1 MLKMNDLLGGFKNFK
16 IGKRNIALVA
26 IAALIM
32 LLLLLSELFTPD
44 NTEAISKENTEAYAS
59 QYIEKTE
66 KELEALL
73 EGINGAGEVSVML
86 TLENCYENV
95 YAKGYNEK
103 SDNKTDYQKLE
114 SEEEYI
120 IVKSGS
126 NNEECLVVKVYEPTV
141 KGVAVIAQGA
151 GNTQVKNA
159 ITQTVCALFDISSAR
174 VSVEKMTE
182 K

>member
-1 MLKMNDLLGGFKNFK
+1 MNDLLGSLKNLK
-16 IGKRNIALVA
+16 IGRRNVALVV
-26 IAALIM
+26 IAVVIM
-32 LLLLLSELFTPD
+32 LLLLLSELFTSD
-44 NTEAISKENTEAYAS
+44 TEAVSKEDTEAYAS

-66 KELEALL
+66 KELETLL
-73 EGINGAGEVSVML
+73 EGINGAGKVRVML

-103 SDNKTDYQKLE
+103 SEDKNDSLKSE

-120 IVKSGS
+120 IIKNGS
-126 NNEECLVVKVYEPTV
+126 NTEACLVVKVYEPTV
-141 KGVAVIAQGA
+141 KGVAVIAEGA

-159 ITQTVCALFDISSAR
+159 ITQTVCALFDISTAR